1 MKRKSFIVG
10 IMLLCILLIGTTAFA
25 ATVNYGFTFNDI
37 TSNLSTAT
45 GGKASPAYKYYTF
58 TIYSSST
65 VSAANPL
72 GARPRNGDND
82 DFAGSYKIYT
92 STGTFTKSYYEE
104 DLPIYN
110 VYFRMKKDNSSTSGT
125 PLSVSGSFVP

>member
-25 ATVNYGFTFNDI
+25 ATVSYGFTFNDI
-37 TSNLSTAT
+37 TTTLSTAT
-45 GGKASPAYKYYTF
+45 GAKKSHDHKYYDI

-65 VSAANPL
+65 VSDANVL
-72 GARPRNGDND
+72 GARPRNGANND
-82 DFAGSYKIYT
+82 YAGSYKTYT
-92 STGTFTKSYYEE
+92 STGTFTKSYYED
-104 DLPIYN
+104 DLPIDY